1 MKNKKIL
8 ITGNKGFIGN
18 SILEK
23 FRKSNKIIG
32 ISKNK
37 YLKLKKKILFLILVN
52 QLSIKY
58 LLFQITYSIVQGQA
72 LYINQ

>member
-37 YLKLKKKILFLILVN
+37 YLKLKKNTFLILVN

-58 LLFQITYSIVQGQA
+58 LLFQITYSIVQGQI